1 MTQRKPPAQRQATQK
16 VPALSPNKG
25 PKRPLC
31 LSSIK
36 PIVKS
41 GPEPSNSTEPSKPSD
56 EENSVLIVLGYDD
69 HAKPRAARF
78 TGGDPAMIEKAAAAM
93 NLEVRPA
100 NSTDLAKL
108 AKRLPEGHLY
118 ANGTGFVPNVRQTL
132 YTEIIAAMVA
142 KADADRNNSFPPPV
156 A

>member
-1 MTQRKPPAQRQATQK
+1 
-16 VPALSPNKG
+16 
-25 PKRPLC
+25 
-31 LSSIK
+31 
-36 PIVKS
+36 
-41 GPEPSNSTEPSKPSD
+41 
-56 EENSVLIVLGYDD
+56 
-69 HAKPRAARF
+69 
-78 TGGDPAMIEKAAAAM
+78 MIEKAAAAM

-100 NSTDLAKL
+100 NSPDLAKL

-156 A
+156 AKGLPRSYDEIAPGHVVLAQETLEYGWWEVIVLARDGDLFTVRLRDYPELPRFIRPKCSIALMMPPAEVVAKE